1 MQQLRFPLLQTLQCP
16 MMQSLILF
24 LALLDLAVAT
34 SLFSIQHVASRQNA
48 RACAYDFAVQESDKH
63 A

>member
-48 RACAYDFAVQESDKH
+48 
-63 A
+63 

>member
-1 MQQLRFPLLQTLQCP
+1 MQQLHLPLLQTLQCP

-34 SLFSIQHVASRQNA
+34 SLFSIQHVAYA
-48 RACAYDFAVQESDKH
+48 RAFAYDFAVRESDKH
-63 A
+63 T